1 MFLMRDW
8 PEAILHLDGD
18 AFFAS
23 VFQAV
28 YPQIKGKPVIV
39 GKERGIVTACSYEAK
54 RLGVKRGMRIKEVRK
69 KFPSVL
75 IKESDYDLYQLFS
88 SRMFSLIRQF
98 SPLVEEYSMDEAFV
112 DIKGLRRPLKASYQK
127 IGEMIKKEVE
137 EKLGI
142 SVSVGISVTKTLAK
156 IASSFK
162 KPSGLTVIN
171 GMAIE
176 KFLKEVKV
184 EEVWGVGGETSAYL
198 NKLGIKTALDFV
210 QKDEEFINR
219 YLTKPYFEIYQELRG
234 IKIYQIN
241 PYSKD
246 RYSSITRSASFFPA
260 TNNFSVLLAKI
271 VTHIEE
277 AFLTIRKLNYQ
288 VGKIMIFLKDEDF
301 FYHKIEW
308 SLLPKINYPFFIH
321 EEIKEKL
328 KRIYQKNKQYRATGC
343 VLSELEEKKVIQSS
357 LFDNYLAGKKI
368 KKVYPL
374 IERGKVD
381 FGTVLYDKRMIREKK
396 KKVFSLPVVQ
406 LR

>member
-1 MFLMRDW
+1 MRDW

-23 VFQAV
+23 VLQAV
-28 YPQIKGKPVIV
+28 YPKLKGKPLVV

-54 RLGVKRGMRIKEVRK
+54 RLGVKRGMMIKEVRE

-75 IKESDYDLYQLFS
+75 IKESNYDLYQLFS
-88 SRMFSLIRQF
+88 SRMFSLLRQF
-98 SPLVEEYSMDEAFV
+98 SPLVEEYSIDEAFV

-127 IGEMIKKEVE
+127 IGEMIKNKIE

-142 SVSVGISVTKTLAK
+142 NVSVGVSVTKTLAK

-171 GMAIE
+171 GMMIE
-176 KFLKEVKV
+176 KFLREVKI
-184 EEVWGVGGETSAYL
+184 EEVWGIGEETSAYL

-210 QKDEEFINR
+210 QKDEEFIR
-219 YLTKPYFEIYQELRG
+219 SYLTKPYFEIYQELRG

-241 PYSKD
+241 PYSKEK
-246 RYSSITRSASFFPA
+246 YLSITRSASFFPP

-271 VTHIEE
+271 IAHIEE
-277 AFLTIRKLNYQ
+277 AFLTLRKLNYQ
-288 VGKIMIFLKDEDF
+288 AGRIMIFLKDEVF

-308 SLLPKINYPFFIH
+308 DLLPKIDYPFFIH
-321 EEIKEKL
+321 KEIREKL

-343 VLSELEEKKVIQSS
+343 VLLKLEEKKVIQNS
-357 LFDNYLAGKKI
+357 LFDNYLTGKKI

-374 IERGKVD
+374 IERRKVD
-381 FGTVLYDKRMIREKK
+381 FGTVLYDKRMIKEKK
-396 KKVFSLPVVQ
+396 KKVFSLPVIQ